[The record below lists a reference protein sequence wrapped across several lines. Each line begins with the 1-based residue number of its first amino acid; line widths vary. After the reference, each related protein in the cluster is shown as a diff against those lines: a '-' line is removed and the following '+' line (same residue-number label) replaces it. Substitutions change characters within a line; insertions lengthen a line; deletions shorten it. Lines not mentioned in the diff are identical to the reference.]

1 MLSPVARHLATLLTY
16 PGGGSVSMLS
26 LFGTSGTLKAL
37 SSKGLP
43 LTELRRAHSQD
54 TSGT

>member
-54 TSGT
+54 SSGT